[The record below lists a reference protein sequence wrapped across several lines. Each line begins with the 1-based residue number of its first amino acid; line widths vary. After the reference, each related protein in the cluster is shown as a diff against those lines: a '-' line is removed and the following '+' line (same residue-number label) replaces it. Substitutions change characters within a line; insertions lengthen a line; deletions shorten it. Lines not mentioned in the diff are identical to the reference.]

1 MLTQLSSTVFSS
13 INFSPRNAKLALLA
27 WLNCIFSRTD
37 GKESKKE
44 EQLPTGI
51 MK

>member
-27 WLNCIFSRTD
+27 WLNFL
-37 GKESKKE
+37 GQMEKKVKKRNNY
-44 EQLPTGI
+44 QQGL
-51 MK
+51 